1 MSPAVEISKA
11 AESNWI
17 TYLGGGFDP
26 DGPAPIAAQFIGS
39 VIDHGDT
46 RTALEL
52 TTRELR
58 VEMASRY
65 LDSNVGNVAV
75 AVEGREKSIERLADF
90 SSEGASFF
98 QYFEAEVRDVLRG
111 RWEELEDGWAIA
123 TVLDDDGMSI
133 VTFVPRERTKLKAA
147 ADARPVAFLGLVR
160 GADGWLVNSFWGG
173 SSRRPFSRFGSLLGE
188 GMCTGQRS

>member
-1 MSPAVEISKA
+1 MGAAVGISKA

-39 VIDHGDT
+39 VVDHGDT
-46 RTALEL
+46 RTALQL

-75 AVEGREKSIERLADF
+75 AVEGREKSIERLANF
-90 SSEGASFF
+90 SREGASFI
-98 QYFEAEVRDVLRG
+98 QYFEDEVGEVLRG
-111 RWEELEDGWAIA
+111 RWEVLEDGWAIA
-123 TVLDDDGMSI
+123 SIIDEEGMAI
-133 VTFVPRERTKLKAA
+133 VSFVPRERTILKAPT
-147 ADARPVAFLGLVR
+147 DVEPVAFLGLVR
-160 GADGWLVNSFWGG
+160 GTEGWLVNSFWGG
-173 SSRRPFSRFGSLLGE
+173 SPRRPFSRFGSLLGG